1 MLFANLIGVHPFE
14 SLRVDAFTAQCV
26 LTYLTPL
33 LAFDVVAGV
42 LVPRALAA
50 QGSDAEGAVDEYR
63 DLFAK
68 ARERAGSPAERG
80 AEALQRLTLLAP
92 EGGRSI
98 ARLALQESVVAD
110 CIDAIRM
117 SEFLRDKTEAR
128 AAVAAALSSQELPP
142 DVKEATNDVIETTA
156 FSRAEVLAALGE
168 TPESAEGSGRGFV
181 WRMLLQLD
189 QYDAASLGTKALRF
203 QADKNTFTRL
213 GYTLL
218 SEVSSSLATF
228 GLVVGGFAAAADALA
243 QAATGDTGVLEV
255 GAAAVAA
262 GAGGGATAAAGA
274 LPEVSMPALPALPSR
289 ADVLNFALL
298 GGGAGVTV
306 GPMGIEIEP
315 AVVAA
320 APEAAEAASAAASA
334 VAAAPAGAGA
344 DVLNFALLGGGAGVT
359 AGPMG
364 IEIEPAVVAAAPEAA
379 EAASAAA
386 SAVAAAPA
394 GAGAGAAQGVED
406 VIEVDAGLLAAETL
420 LAVMT
425 VFEVGGGLDLNAMPG
440 EDNPEHLDQIME
452 YSKYNLA
459 GSLAGA
465 PIEESRGQVTT
476 TTSEPVEFKT
486 DEAGN
491 AGLADLGTQ
500 IGAWWWE
507 YLSRG
512 LVPRADFVSAFNLR
526 MAIKIACMGLA
537 FIDTEFN
544 LLAPVAVGFLAEVLL
559 REASAQRTRE
569 AVPRR
574 LYFEGGGV
582 YEGPLVAGAPQGVG
596 LYSNCGAT
604 APRTRV
610 VSGRAA
616 LTGIGLLLRAAELR
630 YVGEWV
636 RGVPDGVGAAQG
648 GQDISFV
655 WAAIAAAAGERDIET
670 AIRSSTDTR
679 NGEADVSDANE
690 DEERYFVRGLYDG
703 RWRGGQPSQG
713 VCTLARFPGAG
724 PMGETAPALVEA
736 AAKGDEAALTKAQM
750 DAVPYVAATLAG
762 DFPDGIFRSGVI
774 TLTPKPLADDGEG
787 VSAAGAVIDEY
798 HVTLLDPPK
807 PCAGGDTPRKR
818 LRAACRVSAPPCEGL
833 DRRFAR
839 ALARCRAAGARLRR
853 DATTGEVI
861 DVYVGEFVGLRAQG
875 FGAEGT
881 SLEAIR
887 AWVDADGAPSGGAA
901 LSAVAASAPRPT
913 SADDAAAL
921 GFESEASARGSIAL
935 AASMDTEPPTGTATV
950 EVGRFQEDALSGTA
964 GPRELLAT
972 VKSALARADAA
983 EAAAG
988 SAREASVE
996 AQAYARGREKV
1007 AELNL

>member
-1 MLFANLIGVHPFE
+1 MGFECSLAVLFANLIGVHPFE

-80 AEALQRLTLLAP
+80 AEALQRLTLLAR

-255 GAAAVAA
+255 GAAAMAA

-306 GPMGIEIEP
+306 
-315 AVVAA
+315 
-320 APEAAEAASAAASA
+320 
-334 VAAAPAGAGA
+334 
-344 DVLNFALLGGGAGVT
+344 
-359 AGPMG
+359 GPMG

-887 AWVDADGAPSGGAA
+887 AWVDADGAPSHGAA

>member
-255 GAAAVAA
+255 GAAAMAA

-289 ADVLNFALL
+289 
-298 GGGAGVTV
+298 
-306 GPMGIEIEP
+306 
-315 AVVAA
+315 
-320 APEAAEAASAAASA
+320 
-334 VAAAPAGAGA
+334 A